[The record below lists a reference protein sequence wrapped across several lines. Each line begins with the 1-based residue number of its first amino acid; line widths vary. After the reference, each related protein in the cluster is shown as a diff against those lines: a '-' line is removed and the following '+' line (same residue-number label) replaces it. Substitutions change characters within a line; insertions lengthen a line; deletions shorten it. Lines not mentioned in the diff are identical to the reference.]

1 MKKYAKFI
9 DENTIQ
15 EAPSIKDGNFFNYN
29 SEANEPML
37 LADDYLPV
45 VISDEL
51 VTAPRVKMKY
61 RLEEDRIVAFW
72 AEYPFS
78 FDDLKAAKREEI
90 NQARDAAEQ
99 GGFEY
104 LSKVFDS
111 DPISCQRIALA
122 SQTALISKQAS
133 QEFSVEWTC
142 QDNSK
147 ITLSADETIGLSVA
161 LTKWSN
167 ECHIRASKLKV
178 MIEEAETKEE
188 VDAINWGLDLSTE
201 QVSEQ
206 VEEEIKEEIVSEAN
220 DVIEEID

>member
-1 MKKYAKFI
+1 MFNIGDKLTK
-9 DENTIQ
+9 ENYTQGAIWCN
-15 EAPSIKDGNFFNYN
+15 ENNAIIELINGEYIIVAPV
-29 SEANEPML
+29 EPTL
-37 LADDYLPV
+37 
-45 VISDEL
+45 DEL
-51 VTAPRVKMKY
+51 KQ
-61 RLEEDRIVAFW
+61 
-72 AEYPFS
+72 
-78 FDDLKAAKREEI
+78 AKRDEI
-90 NQARDAAEQ
+90 NKARDEAEQ

-111 DPISCQRIALA
+111 DPVSCQRIALA

-188 VDAINWGLDLSTE
+188 VDAINWELDLSTE
-201 QVSEQ
+201 QDSEQ
-206 VEEEIKEEIVSEAN
+206 AEEITPNDSENNELDKENI
-220 DVIEEID
+220 IEEIGEDKESEDLTSE

>member
-1 MKKYAKFI
+1 MKKYAKIVNEETKACEVGLGTNSAFYQSI
-9 DENTIQ
+9 GMTEMEVE
-15 EAPSIKDGNFFNYN
+15 EAYDG
-29 SEANEPML
+29 SW
-37 LADDYLPV
+37 YLQGY
-45 VISDEL
+45 
-51 VTAPRVKMKY
+51 APQNP
-61 RLEEDRIVAFW
+61 L
-72 AEYPFS
+72 
-78 FDDLKAAKREEI
+78 DDLKAAKREEI
-90 NQARDAAEQ
+90 NKARDAAEQ

-104 LSKVFDS
+104 LGKVFDS
-111 DPISCQRIALA
+111 DPVSCQRIALA

-147 ITLSADETIGLSVA
+147 ILLSADDTIGLSVA
-161 LTKWSN
+161 LTQWSN
-167 ECHIRASKLKV
+167 ICHVKASELKALV
-178 MIEEAETKEE
+178 DQATTQEE

>member
-1 MKKYAKFI
+1 MLKYAKI
-9 DENTIQ
+9 VNKKTKQCDVGIGTNTDFYKSIGMVEMKVEQ
-15 EAPSIKDGNFFNYN
+15 AYDGTWYIEGFAPQKS
-29 SEANEPML
+29 L
-37 LADDYLPV
+37 
-45 VISDEL
+45 DEL
-51 VTAPRVKMKY
+51 KQ
-61 RLEEDRIVAFW
+61 
-72 AEYPFS
+72 
-78 FDDLKAAKREEI
+78 AKRDEI
-90 NQARDAAEQ
+90 NKARDKAEQ

-104 LSKVFDS
+104 LGKVFDS
-111 DPISCQRIALA
+111 DPVSCQRIALA

-133 QEFSVEWTC
+133 QEFSVEWSC